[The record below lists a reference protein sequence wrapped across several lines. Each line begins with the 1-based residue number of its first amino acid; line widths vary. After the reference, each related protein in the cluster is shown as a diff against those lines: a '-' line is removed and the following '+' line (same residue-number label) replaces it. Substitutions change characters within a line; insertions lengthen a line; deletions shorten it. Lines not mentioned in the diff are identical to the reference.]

1 MRLSDFLDPALV
13 VCDLQ
18 VKDSRDLLSQISERV
33 CKLHPGLDKKVLLAK
48 LKERE
53 EKSSSGL
60 ECGVAVPHAMVP
72 GVEKAI
78 CVAIRLAGNI
88 DVQTVDGSMVCIV
101 FALISPSDAVA
112 THIRLLA
119 RIARLCSDP
128 AFIDKM
134 LEAKDAAAL
143 HQVIL
148 TEDNRHV

>member
-112 THIRLLA
+112 APGHSHGGQPACLREPVNSSCCSA
-119 RIARLCSDP
+119 WSRI
-128 AFIDKM
+128 
-134 LEAKDAAAL
+134 
-143 HQVIL
+143 
-148 TEDNRHV
+148 TGNGT